1 MCERNF
7 FQVGDLYYLA
17 IVLFFLSVMPLSYEG
32 LSTRFSRCLG
42 DVYMRL
48 IAMLGPVEVCSIS
61 VENVSAG
68 TSSSDK
74 GPITCKI
81 FFPETF
87 PSANQSR

>member
-1 MCERNF
+1 
-7 FQVGDLYYLA
+7 
-17 IVLFFLSVMPLSYEG
+17 
-32 LSTRFSRCLG
+32 
-42 DVYMRL
+42 MRL

-61 VENVSAG
+61 VANVSAG